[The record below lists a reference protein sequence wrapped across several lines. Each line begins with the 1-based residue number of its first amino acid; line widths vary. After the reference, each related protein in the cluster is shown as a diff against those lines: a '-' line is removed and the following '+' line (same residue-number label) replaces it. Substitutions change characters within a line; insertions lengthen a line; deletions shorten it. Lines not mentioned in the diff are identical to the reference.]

1 MNNFSKSE
9 FFKILDY
16 SRSEQKIR
24 LRIFKNFYNIC
35 HNNNIKFSLC
45 EGSLLGCI
53 RHNDFIPWDDD
64 VDIYMTHNSFSEL
77 KKHIEG
83 TENQLLKTRHVDKEK
98 KYPILYFFK
107 SVTDNKKID
116 IFLEGFKKEI
126 YKPDEEYIKK
136 TFNTYE
142 VLVPTNYK
150 DVLSKL
156 YPDWENSC
164 YISNH
169 KIAKEKFKGGLA
181 YNNNLL
187 NQYSSLPLEQA
198 KEWVEEYD
206 KK

>member
-1 MNNFSKSE
+1 MNNICKSE

-53 RHNDFIPWDDD
+53 RYNDFVPWDDD
-64 VDIYMTHNSFSEL
+64 IDIYMTHNSFSEL
-77 KKHIEG
+77 KKYIKD
-83 TENQLLKTRHVDKEK
+83 TQNQLLKTNHV
-98 KYPILYFFK
+98 LYFFK
-107 SVTDNKKID
+107 SVTDNRKID

-156 YPDWENSC
+156 YPEWENSC

-169 KIAKEKFKGGLA
+169 KIAKEKFKSGLA
-181 YNNNLL
+181 YNNDLV
-187 NQYSSLPLEQA
+187 NQYGFLSVDQA
-198 KEWVEEYD
+198 KEWVEEYG
-206 KK
+206 KNRIH